1 MDINDFRTWHTVL
14 MFIIFAGI
22 IFWAWSSKRRSDFH
36 EAANLPLNEP
46 EFPGYEGSPER
57 VSDQGVNNKVEGD
70 TP

>member
-36 EAANLPLNEP
+36 EAAHLPLNEP
-46 EFPGYEGSPER
+46 EFPLP
-57 VSDQGVNNKVEGD
+57 DQGVNNRKEGD

>member
-1 MDINDFRTWHTVL
+1 MDMNDFRAWHTVL

-22 IFWAWSSKRRSDFH
+22 FFWAWSSKRRSDFH

-46 EFPGYEGSPER
+46 EFPLSEGVDNR
-57 VSDQGVNNKVEGD
+57 KEGD